1 MMNESTPQNTIASQ
15 IENMSL
21 PQAEDIKDNIA
32 NAYTNFSDNISTI
45 KNNVTDS
52 LNQFSS
58 KHAVDAGSEF
68 LQSNSII
75 AKFAFLILVIIVFVM
90 LINLGIRMIGYFSE
104 PANSP
109 YLVKGTVPGASGIV
123 VTQDPKLYESVVIQR
138 SNNQSSGAEFT
149 WSAWIFIT
157 SLAPRNISTSQEY
170 QHIFNK
176 GDATYDNIGISIN
189 NGPGM
194 YLNNKTNKIR
204 VYMDT
209 SIMDN
214 TTSVDK
220 NSGKNYIDVDNIPL
234 QKWVNVIVRLQNT
247 ILDVYVNGSISK
259 RLVLTNAPIQNY
271 YDVNIGKNGGFNGN
285 LANLRYF
292 NYALNVFDINS
303 LVLAGPN
310 TTASNSFLNIKSITD
325 PTFSYLSSMWYSKNI
340 NNST

>member
-15 IENMSL
+15 LEKIKLPTIQPEQIKENV
-21 PQAEDIKDNIA
+21 A

-45 KNNVTDS
+45 KDNVANS
-52 LNQFSS
+52 LNEFSS
-58 KHAVDAGSEF
+58 KDAVDASSEF

-90 LINLGIRMIGYFSE
+90 LVNLGIKLIGYFSE
-104 PANSP
+104 PQNTP
-109 YLVKGTVPGASGIV
+109 YLIKGTIPGGSGV
-123 VTQDPKLYESVVIQR
+123 VITQDPKLSNSIVIQR
-138 SNNQSSGAEFT
+138 SNNQGSGAEFT
-149 WSAWIFIT
+149 WSAWLFIT
-157 SLAPRNISTSQEY
+157 SLAPSTVSVTY

-176 GDATYDNIGISIN
+176 GDANYSSTSGVSLN

-194 YLNNKTNKIR
+194 YLNAKTNTIR

-209 SIMDN
+209 SYTD
-214 TTSVDK
+214 TTS
-220 NSGKNYIDVDNIPL
+220 NNNYIDIDNIPL

-271 YDVNIGKNGGFNGN
+271 YDVNVCKNGGFNGN

-310 TTASNSFLNIKSITD
+310 TTASNSFLSIKNITD

-340 NNST
+340 NNSP